1 MQTRRRSLTA
11 EALENNSDAQPWI
24 SDFEIEDRASEIL
37 SNDRLIAR
45 LERVDQVKLQTVQVR
60 LDLTHLYACSFY
72 GILQIGVQSAS
83 VPPGKAGDG
92 VAAQLPEGINA
103 MLQNIGR
110 CSLIAFRE

>member
-1 MQTRRRSLTA
+1 MRTRRRSLTSYSP
-11 EALENNSDAQPWI
+11 ENNSDAQPWI

-60 LDLTHLYACSFY
+60 LDLTYACSFY
-72 GILQIGVQSAS
+72 GILQISVQSAS

>member
-1 MQTRRRSLTA
+1 MRTRRRSLTSQSP
-11 EALENNSDAQPWI
+11 ENNSDAQPWI